1 MASRLD
7 RGKINSNNNN
17 NNIVSISVVVSTFK
31 FLPLYLYRT
40 FDTTN
45 VNQPARSNNLIIHTK
60 SDPYHAY
67 GCRRSA

>member
-1 MASRLD
+1 MVSRLD
-7 RGKINSNNNN
+7 RGKINNN

-40 FDTTN
+40 FDTMLIS
-45 VNQPARSNNLIIHTK
+45 QPGVTNLIIHAK